1 MMDDFEKQLAEALRR
16 EEPSG
21 NFEARVLAAVAR
33 EKDRRGSW
41 MPGGFRWAA
50 ALAMT
55 VVVVAGVGVEK
66 YREAA
71 AERVAGEAA
80 KARLELAL
88 KITSAKLTKIRQQVN
103 AVEQDQ

>member
-1 MMDDFEKQLAEALRR
+1 MMDDFEKQLAEALKR

-33 EKDRRGSW
+33 EKDRRWWW

-50 ALAMT
+50 ALAML
-55 VVVVAGVGVEK
+55 VVVAAVGVEK

-71 AERVAGEAA
+71 AERAAGEAA

-103 AVEQDQ
+103 AAEQDQ